1 MKRRTF
7 VRLLGAGLAMPI
19 AAARSQSRR
28 KIPRVGVLWHAA
40 SEEQEREYF
49 AVLMQAFRELG
60 YVDGSTAEFVHRYPA
75 EQPAKFQQFAQE
87 LVDSKV
93 DAIVSV
99 TIRGTIALKQL
110 NSSIPVVFVLA
121 ADPVGSHLVQSL
133 ARPGG
138 SMTGLSLM
146 SEDLSGKRVAILK
159 EAIPTLTRLAF
170 LMDPSDP
177 NSMQPAGA
185 RSTAQALGIAFADV
199 PVAGPDDI
207 QPAFARVAAEGFG
220 AALVGGSMFFN
231 ERARV
236 GRAALDNKIAT
247 MSFIAEMV
255 PYGLLMTYGPDFVE
269 FFHLSAAL
277 VDKILKGTKPADIPV
292 EQPTRIKQV
301 INLKVARALNL
312 TLPASLL
319 VTSDVVLE

>member
-1 MKRRTF
+1 VERRRF
-7 VRLLGAGLAMPI
+7 VRFLALGLAMPI
-19 AAARSQSRR
+19 AAAQSQGRR
-28 KIPRVGVLWHAA
+28 KIPRVGVLWHAG
-40 SEEQEREYF
+40 SEEQEREYYT
-49 AVLMQAFRELG
+49 VLMQAFHNLG
-60 YVDGSTAEFVHRYPA
+60 YVDGSTAEFLHRYPA
-75 EQPAKFQQFAQE
+75 EQTDKFRQFAQE

-93 DAIVSV
+93 DVIVSV
-99 TIRGTIALKQL
+99 TIRGTMALKQL

-121 ADPVGSHLVQSL
+121 ADPVGSHLVESL
-133 ARPGG
+133 ARPG
-138 SMTGLSLM
+138 SNMTGLSLM

-159 EAIPTLTRLAF
+159 EAIPTLARLAF
-170 LMDPSDP
+170 LMDPGDP

-199 PVAGPDDI
+199 PVARPDAI
-207 QPAFARVAAEGFG
+207 EPAFARLAAEGFR

-255 PYGLLMTYGPDFVE
+255 PYGLLVTYGPDFVE
-269 FFHLSAAL
+269 FFRLSAGLA
-277 VDKILKGTKPADIPV
+277 DKILKGTRPAEIPI

-312 TLPASLL
+312 TMPASLL
-319 VTSDVVLE
+319 IASDVVLD

>member
-1 MKRRTF
+1 VERRRFLQF
-7 VRLLGAGLAMPI
+7 VGLGLAMPI
-19 AAARSQSRR
+19 AAAQSQGRR
-28 KIPRVGVLWHAA
+28 KIPRLGILWHAG

-49 AVLMQAFRELG
+49 TVLMQAFRDLG
-60 YVDGSTAEFVHRYPA
+60 YVDGSTAEFLHRYPA
-75 EQPAKFQQFAQE
+75 EQPDKFRQFAHE
-87 LVDSKV
+87 LVNGKV
-93 DAIVSV
+93 DVILSV
-99 TIRGTIALKQL
+99 TIRGTMVLKEL

-121 ADPVGSHLVQSL
+121 ADPVGSHLVESL
-133 ARPGG
+133 ARPG
-138 SMTGLSLM
+138 SNMTGLSLM

-159 EAIPTLTRLAF
+159 EAIPTLSRLAF

-177 NSMQPAGA
+177 NSMQPVGA
-185 RSTAQALGIAFADV
+185 RSTAQRLSIAFADV
-199 PVAGPDDI
+199 PVAGPDEI
-207 QPAFARVAAEGFG
+207 EPTFARLAAEGFG

-236 GRAALDNKIAT
+236 GQAASNSRIPT

-269 FFHLSAAL
+269 FFRLSAGLA
-277 VDKILKGTKPADIPV
+277 DKILKGTRPAEIPV

-312 TLPASLL
+312 TIPTSLL
-319 VTSDVVLE
+319 IASDVVLD